1 MIVFAELVRTWIR
14 CAVRRRPAW
23 LVIGSGTVLVL
34 LGLVL
39 LPEASYAWT
48 PGTHVFLGQAVL
60 GALEQLPVAVA
71 DTLRAF
77 PYEFL
82 YGSIAA
88 DTSIAKKY
96 APVGRHC
103 HSWTVGFEIFDRA
116 SDEALRSFGMGYLAD
131 SGGLLAAISS

>member
-23 LVIGSGTVLVL
+23 LVIGSGAVLVL
-34 LGLVL
+34 LGLVF

-82 YGSIAA
+82 
-88 DTSIAKKY
+88 
-96 APVGRHC
+96 
-103 HSWTVGFEIFDRA
+103 
-116 SDEALRSFGMGYLAD
+116 
-131 SGGLLAAISS
+131 